1 MPSIER
7 RVRDGELR
15 WYAGFRDPASA
26 QQVKVFNRR
35 VDAERFLT
43 TVEASKSTGSYID
56 AKPTAIT
63 FGAFAALVAAAP
75 EHHRALVITLVGA
88 GLLISE
94 ACGLQLEDIDF
105 GRHTLC
111 VRQQHRPSGEFGHLK
126 TGRAGRDILADDA
139 VLGALAEQ
147 IRR

>member
-1 MPSIER
+1 VPSIER

-15 WYAGFRDPASA
+15 WDAGFRDPAGA

-43 TVEASKSTGSYID
+43 TVEGSKLTGSYTD
-56 AKPTAIT
+56 AKPAAIT
-63 FGAFAALVAAAP
+63 FGAFAALAAAP

-88 GLLISE
+88 GLRISE
-94 ACGLQLEDIDF
+94 ACGRQVEDIDF
-105 GRHTLC
+105 GRHRLC
-111 VRQQHRPSGEFGHLK
+111 VRQQRRPSGEFGHLK
-126 TGRAGRDILADDA
+126 TGCARRDIPADDA